1 MKLDLN
7 KLKEQLD
14 NGSVDQNTVEHL
26 KAIQE
31 KADGLDGKQAQDLY
45 QKRVDESYVEP
56 LKIDDEEMKKYN
68 EEQEK
73 AIEEIKKEEEL
84 LQHLS
89 VIVNYENNLDGI
101 KKEYEEAI
109 SEMEINLSQLLKE
122 FKEKFGD
129 VEEHKKKY
137 NI

>member
-14 NGSVDQNTVEHL
+14 NGSVDQNTVEYL